1 MDNRR
6 NYYRILH
13 VQPDAPTEIIR
24 SSYRTLMTKLRRHPD
39 LGGDHWTATV
49 INEAW
54 SVLGDPVR
62 RAAYDEAW
70 KSIANPRPAPG
81 QNPHPHPHPDSAP
94 APDTCLFCGR
104 AHGISGRIP
113 ATASCPTCNT
123 PLAPV
128 SRERLERGQRS
139 VSRVPRRLAL
149 TWYPGWPGKGQP
161 GESRDLS
168 LYGLRFMTQ
177 AAVPP
182 GKLLKLE
189 CEGLSALLRVV
200 AVGESDERE
209 WRWQLRGE
217 YLTARFR
224 RSRGAFVSSRA

>member
-1 MDNRR
+1 MENRR

-24 SSYRTLMTKLRRHPD
+24 SSYRTLMTKLRQHPD

-54 SVLGDPVR
+54 AVLCDPAK
-62 RAAYDEAW
+62 RADYDRSW
-70 KSIANPRPAPG
+70 KASAHARQPPEPDAPAAPG
-81 QNPHPHPHPDSAP
+81 
-94 APDTCLFCGR
+94 TCQFCG
-104 AHGISGRIP
+104 ALHGLTGRMAST
-113 ATASCPTCNT
+113 ATCTTCNT

-128 SRERLERGQRS
+128 SRERLESGQRT
-139 VSRVPRRLAL
+139 VSRVPRRLPVA
-149 TWYPGWPGKGQP
+149 WYPAWPGP
-161 GESRDLS
+161 ALAGETRDLS
-168 LYGLRFMTQ
+168 LYGMRFLTQ
-177 AAVPP
+177 AAVPV
-182 GKLLKLE
+182 GRLLKVE

-200 AVGESDERE
+200 DVMDASDERH
-209 WRWQLRGE
+209 WRWLLRGE

>member
-1 MDNRR
+1 MYNRR

-54 SVLGDPVR
+54 SVLGDPAR
-62 RAAYDEAW
+62 RAAYDADW
-70 KSIANPRPAPG
+70 KGVDSPRSAPG
-81 QNPHPHPHPDSAP
+81 QESGPVP
-94 APDTCLFCGR
+94 ATEPDTCLFCGR
-104 AHGISGRIP
+104 SHGITGRIP
-113 ATASCPTCNT
+113 ATATCPTCNT

-139 VSRVPRRLAL
+139 VSRIPRRLTVA
-149 TWYPGWPGKGQP
+149 WYPGWPGQGQP
-161 GESRDLS
+161 GETRDLS
-168 LYGLRFMTQ
+168 LYGIRFMTQ
-177 AAVPP
+177 TAVAP

-189 CEGLSALLRVV
+189 CEGLGALLRVV
-200 AVGESDERE
+200 AIGESDERE